1 MYTTI
6 TTPFA
11 SGNKELERCKPIP
24 FSFSENCFL
33 VFFVLGGW
41 NGFWAEHVCMCVRTQ
56 LRLGMYVWTLGNRE
70 KARRKAYFD
79 GTNHAFFQKMLLVQR
94 AQRGYMYV
102 HFFSFLSY
110 AREHFVP
117 LFNIRASSSPRLFI
131 AQLLL
136 QRLPGTNVHVW
147 NKETSAYNWKKRKY
161 CYRVL
166 YLCPQALS
174 YYRPLFNYKV
184 FPFFVHT
191 ITPSFAFVIALWPSR
206 IGMWGS

>member
-1 MYTTI
+1 MQTNSIFFFWKLFSRIFCPGRMKRILSRARMY
-6 TTPFA
+6 
-11 SGNKELERCKPIP
+11 
-24 FSFSENCFL
+24 
-33 VFFVLGGW
+33 
-41 NGFWAEHVCMCVRTQ
+41 VRTYAAPSWNVRMNSRQ
-56 LRLGMYVWTLGNRE
+56 QRKSPE
-70 KARRKAYFD
+70 KGLFRRD
-79 GTNHAFFQKMLLVQR
+79 QPRFFQKMLLVQR